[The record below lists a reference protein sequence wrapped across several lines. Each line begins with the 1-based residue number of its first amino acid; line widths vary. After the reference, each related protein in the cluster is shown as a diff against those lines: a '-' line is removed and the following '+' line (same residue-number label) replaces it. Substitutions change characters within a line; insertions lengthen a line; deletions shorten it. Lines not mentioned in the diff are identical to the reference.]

1 MAISLNNAER
11 QNSDDGAD
19 AQSISGEMR
28 ESEKKVVAQEHSSP
42 SEHAINIS
50 DVDDTTV
57 FYNLNKHKVGLIT
70 PEMEKK
76 VVRRN
81 FWFLLGQTWWIA
93 FLIHLDKSTLSQAS
107 TMGIFQDVSMTKKEY
122 NDLFVVF
129 YTGYLIALWPGAWLS
144 QRTGQKNFI
153 VGSLFLWAF
162 LLGMHTVV
170 KTGKQLIALRFIL
183 GMTESQIVPSTTVL
197 HQAFFPP
204 KRSPWIQ
211 LLWWASG
218 SLANVLLTMVAYKL
232 ILEEGNSVLVGGLS
246 SWKWLHIICVILTFV
261 VCVPLYF
268 FLPNSPVDAKWLS
281 AEEKI
286 MTISSIRESQSGIK
300 NSSWKWP
307 QVREA
312 FTDLKSWFFI
322 FHMFFNELPNNT
334 SQQLPLIIVG
344 FGFTPAESALFNIAK
359 PLIGSFLIL
368 VSAFM
373 LYATRLGTGYTCAI
387 SYIPCFVGGIIEL
400 AAPWSNKV
408 ALVVGTQISTFKPSY
423 LLGLSWAGTATTGY
437 TKKLT
442 VLSSCVVA
450 ASVANMISPEFWQPQ
465 YQPRY
470 TLPWSFMTAFWFISP
485 AMCLLIRFYLS
496 RQNEKRRLL
505 LEEASDASDRDVLQA
520 EGTTIQIHS
529 EDLDQTDLQNLR
541 FVYPL

>member
-183 GMTESQIVPSTTVL
+183 GMVSLLQTGTKMSHLTSQQTESQIVPSTTVL

-312 FTDLKSWFFI
+312 FTDLKSWFFMYAPSLTQLHI
-322 FHMFFNELPNNT
+322 VSVYVNMASVFTCSSTNSRTTHRNNYHLLL
-334 SQQLPLIIVG
+334 SALDLPLQRVRYS
-344 FGFTPAESALFNIAK
+344 TLRSR
-359 PLIGSFLIL
+359 S
-368 VSAFM
+368 
-373 LYATRLGTGYTCAI
+373 
-387 SYIPCFVGGIIEL
+387 
-400 AAPWSNKV
+400 
-408 ALVVGTQISTFKPSY
+408 LVVF
-423 LLGLSWAGTATTGY
+423 
-437 TKKLT
+437 
-442 VLSSCVVA
+442 SS
-450 ASVANMISPEFWQPQ
+450 
-465 YQPRY
+465 
-470 TLPWSFMTAFWFISP
+470 
-485 AMCLLIRFYLS
+485 LS
-496 RQNEKRRLL
+496 RPSCYTPQDWAQAIHVPFLTFHVL
-505 LEEASDASDRDVLQA
+505 LEVL
-520 EGTTIQIHS
+520 
-529 EDLDQTDLQNLR
+529 LR
-541 FVYPL
+541 CVHP